1 MNKKKITLGI
11 VGAGLVAYFGTVYM
25 VNQDDKKVAQQNL
38 AQFSL
43 LDQSTLDYQA
53 MKVLADK
60 GCGYCHTPNSEMPF
74 YSEMPVAKQIME
86 ADVKVAMRHFDMTN
100 LFDDV
105 KQNDPVSE
113 VALARLEKVLYDDSM
128 PPAIYLTMHWSASM
142 SKDEKHTLL
151 KWIREKRAERHAQSP
166 VSEERKTKV
175 LQPIYTTFETDA
187 DKAEL
192 GKVLYHDTR
201 LSGDNSVSCASCH
214 SLDTGG
220 VDRLVTSVGIH
231 GQVGGINAPTVFNA
245 VYNKLQFWDGRAAD
259 LQDQAGGPPFNPIEM
274 GSMDW
279 DEIVDKLSQ
288 DPEMV
293 AMFKKVY
300 SGEIN
305 GNNITDAIAEFEK
318 TLTTPN
324 SRFDQYMM
332 GDTQALDSHEKYGLM
347 LFKKYDC
354 QTCHAGEAMGGET
367 FETMGMKADYFAER
381 GTDMTDADLGRYN
394 FTGNKEDK
402 HKFKVPTL
410 RNIELTPPYFHDGH
424 ADTLEKAIYDMG
436 KYQVGV
442 EMSDEEVDAI
452 KAFLKTL
459 TGDYEGRPLS

>member
-1 MNKKKITLGI
+1 
-11 VGAGLVAYFGTVYM
+11 
-25 VNQDDKKVAQQNL
+25 
-38 AQFSL
+38 
-43 LDQSTLDYQA
+43 

-60 GCGYCHTPNSEMPF
+60 GCGYCHTPS
-74 YSEMPVAKQIME
+74 SEMPVAKQIME

-100 LFDDV
+100 LLDDV

-175 LQPIYTTFETDA
+175 LQPIYTTFETDV

-201 LSGDNSVSCASCH
+201 LSGDNTVSCASCH
-214 SLDTGG
+214 GLDTGG

-288 DPEMV
+288 DPDMV
-293 AMFKKVY
+293 AMFQKVY

-305 GNNITDAIAEFEK
+305 GNNIKDAIAEFEK

-332 GDTQALDSHEKYGLM
+332 GVQRCWTR
-347 LFKKYDC
+347 
-354 QTCHAGEAMGGET
+354 T
-367 FETMGMKADYFAER
+367 
-381 GTDMTDADLGRYN
+381 
-394 FTGNKEDK
+394 
-402 HKFKVPTL
+402 
-410 RNIELTPPYFHDGH
+410 RNT
-424 ADTLEKAIYDMG
+424 
-436 KYQVGV
+436 V
-442 EMSDEEVDAI
+442 
-452 KAFLKTL
+452 
-459 TGDYEGRPLS
+459 